1 MSWAGLANNQC
12 VSNAN
17 LDNAISTS
25 VFVQKS
31 SFSATN
37 QELTKERAQ
46 QYVYLNENLASFLAK
61 ALNQLVVKQDL
72 QAATIIG
79 CGTGTYETIQW
90 TANTLIIT
98 TAYFNVGTT
107 SGTLTIDYTV
117 VSGSASLRVIYGAT
131 STTITIVV
139 NTSGS
144 ATYSYTYNAGV
155 GTTIG
160 ITFDTRQSSA
170 VTQNF
175 SVRTSC
181 AATTTT
187 TTTSTTTTTTT
198 AAPVN
203 IEIANNSLDIPI
215 TGMTINGVAVTYSS
229 GTDFT
234 INAGSSGVFTSNQ
247 FGTQDVTITYG
258 SNVGGQNIRFIDS
271 NSDSTCHDAN
281 GGGGTFTI
289 TGATITGGTTIYVT
303 AEDGTC

>member
-17 LDNAISTS
+17 LDNAITTA
-25 VFVQKS
+25 VFVRKS
-31 SFSATN
+31 SFSDTN

-117 VSGSASLRVIYGAT
+117 VSGTASIRVIYGGTT
-131 STTITIVV
+131 STITGLVS
-139 NTSGS
+139 TSGS
-144 ATYSYTYNAGV
+144 ATYTYTYDAGV

-160 ITFDTRQSSA
+160 ITFDTRQNSG

-187 TTTSTTTTTTT
+187 TTSTTTTTTT
-198 AAPVN
+198 VAAVTIDIN
-203 IEIANNSLDIPI
+203 NNSLDIPI
-215 TGMTINGVAVTYSS
+215 TGMTINGSSVTYVS
-229 GTDFT
+229 GTNFT
-234 INAGSSGVFTSNQ
+234 INAGNSGTFSSTQ
-247 FGTQDVTITYG
+247 TGTQDVSITYS
-258 SNVGGQNIRFIDS
+258 SNVGGQNIVFTDS
-271 NSDSTCHDAN
+271 NSNSTCHDAN
-281 GGGGTFTI
+281 SGGGTFTI

-303 AEDGTC
+303 ASDGTCF

>member
-1 MSWAGLANNQC
+1 MSWASIANNQC

-98 TAYFNVGTT
+98 TAYFDVGTT

-117 VSGSASLRVIYGAT
+117 VSGSASLRVIYGGT
-131 STTITIVV
+131 SSTITIIV

-144 ATYSYTYNAGV
+144 ATYSYTYDAGV

-160 ITFDTRQSSA
+160 ITFDTRQNTA

-181 AATTTT
+181 APAGY
-187 TTTSTTTTTTT
+187 SFGGCGKGSSIS
-198 AAPVN
+198 AACNDAASNDRTFYSECSVLSSGCSLF
-203 IEIANNSLDIPI
+203 NNSDLTNPVTELFTFADASWDMD
-215 TGMTINGVAVTYSS
+215 GYGVIVAYSS
-229 GTDFT
+229 
-234 INAGSSGVFTSNQ
+234 
-247 FGTQDVTITYG
+247 TQ
-258 SNVGGQNIRFIDS
+258 
-271 NSDSTCHDAN
+271 C
-281 GGGGTFTI
+281 
-289 TGATITGGTTIYVT
+289 
-303 AEDGTC
+303 